1 MKAVIKKI
9 LVPVDYSDSAKT
21 VLAFADAH
29 AEAFG
34 AEVNL
39 LHVVDTTT
47 YDSYLQRGMMGEA
60 MAVLPIEKVLPDSEL
75 GRKIKDF
82 MDKAQA
88 ELDNYASGGSIPHKT
103 TLKHGSVVDTILKT
117 IEAYQ
122 PDLVIMGTHGWTGIR
137 HLLLGSVAEKVV
149 RLSQVPVLTTRS

>member
-1 MKAVIKKI
+1 MKAAIKKI

-47 YDSYLQRGMMGEA
+47 YDSYLQRGMMGEG
-60 MAVLPIEKVLPDSEL
+60 MAALPIEEVAPDSEM
-75 GRKIKDF
+75 GQKIKEF

-88 ELDNYASGGSIPHKT
+88 ELDKYASGGSVTHKT

-117 IEAYQ
+117 IEEYQ

-137 HLLLGSVAEKVV
+137 HMLLGSVTEKVV